1 MAKKKINSRAK
12 GAAGE
17 RELSH
22 ALTDLL
28 GVKTRRGQQFS
39 GLEGDDVVGLAGLHI
54 ECKRVESLNIHA
66 AMDQSVRDAKVGEV
80 PTVFHRKNRTPWLV
94 TVRLEDLS
102 RFAGTLVSL
111 LTPAG
116 ESDDRESNGA
126 TNNGASSGA
135 SSGVAGSDAAT
146 GSGDAGVADKAE

>member
-1 MAKKKINSRAK
+1 MAKKINSRAK

-39 GLEGDDVVGLAGLHI
+39 GLEGDDVVGLPGLHI
-54 ECKRVESLNIHA
+54 ECKRVESLNIHNA
-66 AMDQSVRDAKVGEV
+66 VDQSVRDAKVGEV

-94 TVRLEDLS
+94 TVRLEDLAK
-102 RFAGTLVSL
+102 FAGILSSL
-111 LTPAG
+111 LNPTGESNVG
-116 ESDDRESNGA
+116 ESDRADNGTGNGA
-126 TNNGASSGA
+126 DSGGARR
-135 SSGVAGSDAAT
+135 DAAT
-146 GSGDAGVADKAE
+146 GLGDAGVTGKAE